1 MRNLIAGAALA
12 LSLSTQA
19 FAVIQEE
26 AVTYKDGDTVMK
38 GFIVYDDANKGKRPG
53 IVVVHE
59 WWGITKHVREE
70 AKFFNAIFK

>member
-38 GFIVYDDANKGKRPG
+38 GFVVYDDANKAKQPG